1 MQYLL
6 KVSLEK
12 SPIWRLVAID
22 GMADRAFVGDLIA
35 LSFDYPVSLRKF
47 VVNGEVISAGSKI
60 SDPKDLL
67 SFDSLELKEQDKFSF
82 ICHFDEILEHRV
94 DVLKCEEHL
103 FCVMPS
109 TLVGVGLINPDNAL
123 TLKNI
128 VEYADKDDTPSLNL
142 RDCTTRMRAYGVQ
155 RVDAHKALLNAGANP
170 IKFNLE

>member
-6 KVSLEK
+6 KVNLEN

-22 GMADRAFVGDLIA
+22 GVADRAFVGDLIA

-47 VVNGEVISAGSKI
+47 VVNGQDISAGSKI

-67 SFDSLELKEQDKFSF
+67 SFDSLELKEGDKFSF
-82 ICHFDEILEHRV
+82 VCDFDEILTHSVE
-94 DVLKCEEHL
+94 VLKCEEHL
-103 FCVMPS
+103 YCVMPS
-109 TLVGVGLINPDNAL
+109 TLVGAGLINPDNP
-123 TLKNI
+123 LKLQSI

-142 RDCTTRMRAYGVQ
+142 RDCTTRMRAYGVK
-155 RVDAHKALLNAGANP
+155 RADAHKALLKAGANP